1 MFSKKK
7 LSAADVSCEHRKA
20 MNSTNVAE
28 LNEQL
33 LRKPEA
39 VREDLARYITEH
51 LDEIEEEMHWAADP
65 SYLSP
70 ELRDELER
78 REVRALANP
87 NEGVSWEELQE
98 RLLQR

>member
-1 MFSKKK
+1 
-7 LSAADVSCEHRKA
+7 

-33 LRKPEA
+33 LRRPEPL
-39 VREDLARYITEH
+39 RESLARYITEH

-70 ELRDELER
+70 DLREELER
-78 REVRALANP
+78 REARALANP
-87 NEGVSWEELQE
+87 DEGVTWEELQE
-98 RLLQR
+98 RLLKR